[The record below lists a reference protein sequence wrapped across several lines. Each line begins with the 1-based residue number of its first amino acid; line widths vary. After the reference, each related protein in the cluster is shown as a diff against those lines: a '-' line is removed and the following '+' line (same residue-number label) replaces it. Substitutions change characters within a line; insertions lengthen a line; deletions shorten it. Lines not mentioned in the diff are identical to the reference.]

1 MKKIKLEYDTS
12 EKMILEIELPTD
24 VDNEI
29 LNYADN
35 IISIET
41 ENSASLLNSYAENI
55 NNGFKITRDDYYIR
69 VFELERTI
77 SVTEL

>member
-12 EKMILEIELPTD
+12 EKMILEIELPIN

-29 LNYADN
+29 LNYVDN

-69 VFELERTI
+69 VFKLERTI

>member
-12 EKMILEIELPTD
+12 EKMILEIELPID

-35 IISIET
+35 IISKET

-55 NNGFKITRDDYYIR
+55 NNGFKIVRDDYYIR
-69 VFELERTI
+69 VFELERSI